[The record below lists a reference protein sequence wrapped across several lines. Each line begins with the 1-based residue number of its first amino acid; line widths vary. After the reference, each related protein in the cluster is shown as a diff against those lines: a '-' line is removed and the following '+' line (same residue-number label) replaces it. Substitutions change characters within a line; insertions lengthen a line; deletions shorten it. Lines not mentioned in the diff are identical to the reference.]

1 MRGTTICARKKPE
14 ICYYFGR
21 EQIKRWYPSLL
32 WKCIEYKKTYRMKA
46 AARKFEPWHVEIQFC
61 KEAKLGSCFFRDLRH
76 RIRDGKEGDMSKEFG
91 SLEGEVG
98 PLAF

>member
-21 EQIKRWYPSLL
+21 EQIKRW
-32 WKCIEYKKTYRMKA
+32 TYRMKA